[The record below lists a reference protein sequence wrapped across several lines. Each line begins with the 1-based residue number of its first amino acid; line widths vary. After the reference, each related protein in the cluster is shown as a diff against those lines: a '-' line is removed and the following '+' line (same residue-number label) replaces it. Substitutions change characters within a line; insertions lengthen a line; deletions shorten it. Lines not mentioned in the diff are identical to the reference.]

1 MTAEIR
7 DPAFATVVGPAP
19 RVERLATG
27 FDFSA
32 SSAGSTGSTPIA
44 ARIVSGNFAGLAVA
58 STTLTRPGVRSLKA
72 QAVCGSVT

>member
-27 FDFSA
+27 FDFTE
-32 SSAGSTGSTPIA
+32 GPIWHP
-44 ARIVSGNFAGLAVA
+44 R
-58 STTLTRPGVRSLKA
+58 
-72 QAVCGSVT
+72 